1 MYPYFLSI
9 VIPAFNEEERL
20 PQTLPAIIEFLS
32 NQSYSAEVIVVDDGS
47 SDKTADI
54 VNEFAAQHSV
64 IKLIQPGHGGK
75 GHAVKNG
82 MLYAQGE
89 YVFFADADWSMPV
102 SELPKFLPP
111 QQNGFDL
118 TIGSREGT
126 GAVRYNEPEYRH
138 FMGRIFNLLVKVLAI
153 PNIEDTQCGF
163 KCFHQRVV
171 TDLFNNQ
178 TIDGFGFDVEVLY
191 IAQKRGYNIVEIPI
205 HWYAQ
210 AGSKVHPIRD
220 TVRMFRD
227 IFTVRQNDRH
237 GMYDKVIA

>member
-1 MYPYFLSI
+1 MRQGICSNI
-9 VIPAFNEEERL
+9 VHRFTQISQIIAIHLCNLCNLWIPF
-20 PQTLPAIIEFLS
+20 PQTRTHP
-32 NQSYSAEVIVVDDGS
+32 
-47 SDKTADI
+47 
-54 VNEFAAQHSV
+54 
-64 IKLIQPGHGGK
+64 
-75 GHAVKNG
+75 
-82 MLYAQGE
+82 
-89 YVFFADADWSMPV
+89 
-102 SELPKFLPP
+102 LPP